1 MRVLTPK
8 MRENIK
14 NSYDYRC
21 GLAILLIAT
30 QEIVEKDLSNLG
42 RQNLNSARKLIN
54 NHAEQDV
61 VKNMVDLI
69 ITTTDVVAMS

>member
-21 GLAILLIAT
+21 GLAILLITA
-30 QEIVEKDLSNLG
+30 QEITEKDLSNLG
-42 RQNLNSARKLIN
+42 KQNLSNARKLIRY
-54 NHAEQDV
+54 ATCA
-61 VKNMVDLI
+61 K
-69 ITTTDVVAMS
+69 

>member
-8 MRENIK
+8 MRESIE

-21 GLAILLIAT
+21 GLAILLITA

-42 RQNLNSARKLIN
+42 RQNLNSARELIT
-54 NHAEQDV
+54 NHAEQDI
-61 VKNMVDLI
+61 VKSMVALI
-69 ITTTDVVAMS
+69 ITATDVVAMP

>member
-1 MRVLTPK
+1 MRVLTSK

-14 NSYDYRC
+14 DSYDYRC
-21 GLAILLIAT
+21 GLAILLLTT

-42 RQNLNSARKLIN
+42 KQNLSNARELIA
-54 NHAEQDV
+54 NHAEQDI

-69 ITTTDVVAMS
+69 ITTTDVVAIS

>member
-21 GLAILLIAT
+21 GLAILLLTT

-42 RQNLNSARKLIN
+42 KQNLSNARELIA
-54 NHAEQDV
+54 NHAEQDI

-69 ITTTDVVAMS
+69 ITTTDVVVIS

>member
-8 MRENIK
+8 MKENIK

-21 GLAILLIAT
+21 GLATLLLT
-30 QEIVEKDLSNLG
+30 MQEIEEKSLYNLGKQNLSN
-42 RQNLNSARKLIN
+42 ARKLIA

-69 ITTTDVVAMS
+69 ITTTDVVAIS

>member
-8 MRENIK
+8 MRENIE

-21 GLAILLIAT
+21 GLAILLITT

-42 RQNLNSARKLIN
+42 RQNLSNARKLIAD
-54 NHAEQDV
+54 HEEQDI

-69 ITTTDVVAMS
+69 ITTTDVVAIS

>member
-8 MRENIK
+8 MKENIK
-14 NSYDYRC
+14 DSYDYRC
-21 GLAILLIAT
+21 GLAILLITT

-42 RQNLNSARKLIN
+42 KQNLNSARELIT

-69 ITTTDVVAMS
+69 ITTTDVVAIS

>member
-14 NSYDYRC
+14 NSYDYHC
-21 GLAILLIAT
+21 GLAILLITA
-30 QEIVEKDLSNLG
+30 QEITEKGLSNLG
-42 RQNLNSARKLIN
+42 KQNLSNARKLIN
-54 NHAEQDV
+54 DHAEQDI

>member
-8 MRENIK
+8 MRENIE

-21 GLAILLIAT
+21 GLAILLITA

-69 ITTTDVVAMS
+69 ITTTDVVAIS

>member
-8 MRENIK
+8 MRENIE

-21 GLAILLIAT
+21 GLAILLITA
-30 QEIVEKDLSNLG
+30 QEITGKDLSNLG
-42 RQNLNSARKLIN
+42 KQNLSNARKLIN
-54 NHAEQDV
+54 DHAEQDV

-69 ITTTDVVAMS
+69 ITTTDVVAIS

>member
-21 GLAILLIAT
+21 GLAILLITA

>member
-8 MRENIK
+8 MRESIK

-21 GLAILLIAT
+21 GLAILLLTT

-42 RQNLNSARKLIN
+42 KQNLSNARELIA
-54 NHAEQDV
+54 NHAEQDI

-69 ITTTDVVAMS
+69 ITTTDVVAIS

>member
-1 MRVLTPK
+1 MRILTPK
-8 MRENIK
+8 MKENIK

-21 GLAILLIAT
+21 GLAILLITT

-42 RQNLNSARKLIN
+42 KQNLSNARELIA
-54 NHAEQDV
+54 NHAEQDI

-69 ITTTDVVAMS
+69 ITTTDVVVMS

>member
-8 MRENIK
+8 MRENIE

-21 GLAILLIAT
+21 GLAILLITA

-42 RQNLNSARKLIN
+42 KQNLNSARELIN
-54 NHAEQDV
+54 DHAEQDV

-69 ITTTDVVAMS
+69 ITTTDVIAMS

>member
-21 GLAILLIAT
+21 GLAILLITA
-30 QEIVEKDLSNLG
+30 QEITEKDLSNLG
-42 RQNLNSARKLIN
+42 KQNLNNARKLIN
-54 NHAEQDV
+54 DHAEQDI

>member
-8 MRENIK
+8 MKENIE

-21 GLAILLIAT
+21 GLAILLLT
-30 QEIVEKDLSNLG
+30 VQEIEEKDLSNLG
-42 RQNLNSARKLIN
+42 KQNLSNARKLIA

-61 VKNMVDLI
+61 VRNMVDLI
-69 ITTTDVVAMS
+69 IATTNVVVMS